1 MSIVNRD
8 GPGDSQRRPS
18 ADRNS
23 LADTLILTDGLE
35 GAVLGGM
42 TRPELASCSV
52 VSVVA
57 PSLLKV
63 VTRRH
68 SPNKREHSMKV
79 SPFHSSNPSDPDV
92 HHDHSDCPTGQQIPE
107 RNKVSGTGGFPRCKQ
122 CIAKG

>member
-1 MSIVNRD
+1 
-8 GPGDSQRRPS
+8 
-18 ADRNS
+18 
-23 LADTLILTDGLE
+23 
-35 GAVLGGM
+35 M
-42 TRPELASCSV
+42 TRPELASCTV

-79 SPFHSSNPSDPDV
+79 SPYHSSNPSDPDV
-92 HHDHSDCPTGQQIPE
+92 HHDHSDCPTAQQIPE

-122 CIAKG
+122 CIAKD